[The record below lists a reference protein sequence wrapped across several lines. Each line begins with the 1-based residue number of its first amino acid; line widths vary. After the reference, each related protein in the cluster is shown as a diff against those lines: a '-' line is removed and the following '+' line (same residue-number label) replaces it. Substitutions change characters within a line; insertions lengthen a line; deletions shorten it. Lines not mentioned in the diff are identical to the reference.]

1 MDGLGQL
8 DAEFESLGEAAV
20 SERLSANLYKGE
32 ARAVAMRWLN
42 EKSLARAAVG
52 KPHRAALL
60 DPTTRRI
67 LRAEQGARVAI
78 LCAVAAIIA
87 AIGSLGLSLQT
98 LQTVQALGRTAAA
111 AAQPQTQN
119 QTAKP

>member
-20 SERLSANLYKGE
+20 AERLSVNAYKGE

-42 EKSLARAAVG
+42 EKSLARAG
-52 KPHRAALL
+52 IGTPHHAAPL
-60 DPTTRRI
+60 DPATRRI
-67 LRAEQGARVAI
+67 VRAEQGARVAI
-78 LCAVAAIIA
+78 LCAVAALTA

-98 LQTVQALGRTAAA
+98 LHAVQDLGRTAAA
-111 AAQPQTQN
+111 AAEPPSP
-119 QTAKP
+119 KS